1 MKSKILSLAED
12 LVKSFTATPSQ
23 ADSSGNAFAAG
34 RSYRLT
40 AGLKAEL
47 ERHLD
52 KLEQGADPAEIAT
65 EHVKSLGKM
74 STERPAEL
82 VAGEL
87 GPDQNGPRQTWKNQL
102 ANQVVQ
108 PLFVFYPR
116 SLNDPADDQ
125 SIAAILERALSTG
138 SLVKAAG
145 SGHSY
150 SDVATT
156 PDFFINTHGLDRPA
170 DRVNPIAGQ
179 LKREELRSTLP
190 LALSPIN
197 WPNYD
202 PKNNRA
208 LFETEAGITIR
219 NLNQSLES
227 RNLGLMNMGGYDGQT
242 IIGATS
248 TSTHGSGIT
257 LGPFP
262 DMVRSLVL
270 ATTGT
275 WDGKTFGGKDPH
287 NGVALYRIEPA
298 DGITDPKKY
307 SDPVIQ
313 LIQDDGC
320 FRAVICSMG
329 CFGVI
334 YSVVFE
340 VMQMYW
346 LEENRTLTT
355 LRDVI
360 EQLKPNPQNPD
371 YLPDAL
377 ANIRNFDVLV
387 HPYPMKDGE
396 VVEMDPAESAETY
409 YPYFQCL
416 ITARNIVPRPD
427 NIVGRSG
434 HRNIIGQ
441 FLSLFDFTF
450 EVLVAVFNRFPTII
464 PEAISLSM
472 AGLVDINYINRS
484 FDIYNLGLNQNA
496 GFATEIGLALQD
508 SGGNYTETHFQQ
520 AVDRIHRIA
529 QRARVQGEQYQT
541 SPFALRFVKA
551 SQAQL
556 SMMEGVNTCMI
567 EMDLV
572 TGTYGGPEMM
582 QRYQESMY
590 QLGGRPHWGL
600 EFDHLT
606 GSNNLI
612 RKMYPELQSWLNVY
626 NQFNRKGTFNSSFTD
641 RIGFTNIDFER

>member
-12 LVKSFTATPSQ
+12 LVNSFTATPSQ
-23 ADSSGNAFAAG
+23 AYSSGNAFAAG

-40 AGLKAEL
+40 DALKAEVERNL
-47 ERHLD
+47 E
-52 KLEQGADPAEIAT
+52 KAKQVADSSEITT
-65 EHVKSLGKM
+65 ELLKSLGKM
-74 STERPAEL
+74 CAESPAEL

-87 GPDQNGPRQTWKNQL
+87 GSDQIGPRQTWKNQL

-116 SLNDPADDQ
+116 SLNDPADNQ
-125 SIAAILERALSTG
+125 SITAILERALSTG

-156 PDFFINTHGLDRPA
+156 PDFFINTHGLNRAA
-170 DRVNPIAGQ
+170 DPGNPIAGQ
-179 LKREELRSTLP
+179 LKPDELRSTLP

-202 PKNNRA
+202 PEKNRA

-219 NLNQSLES
+219 NLNKTLES

-275 WDGKTFGGKDPH
+275 WDGKTFGGKGPQ
-287 NGVALYRIEPA
+287 NGIALYRIEPA

-313 LIQDDGC
+313 LIQDDDC

-360 EQLKPNPQNPD
+360 ELLRPNPQNPD
-371 YLPDAL
+371 HLPDAL
-377 ANIRNFDVLV
+377 INIRNFEVLV

-396 VVEMDPAESAETY
+396 VVEMDPAEPAETY

-416 ITARNIVPRPD
+416 INARNIVPRPD
-427 NIVGRSG
+427 SIFGRSG
-434 HRNIIGQ
+434 HRNIIAE
-441 FLSLFDFTF
+441 FLSSFDFTF
-450 EVLVAVFNRFPTII
+450 DVLVAVFNRFPTII

-472 AGLVDINYINRS
+472 PGLVDTNYINRS
-484 FDIYNLGLNQNA
+484 FDIYDLGLNQNA
-496 GFATEIGLALQD
+496 GFATEIAFALQD
-508 SGGNYTETHFQQ
+508 SAGNYTETHFQQ

-541 SPFALRFVKA
+541 SPFSLRFVKA

-556 SMMEGVNTCMI
+556 SMMQGMNTCMI
-567 EMDLV
+567 EMDMV
-572 TGTYGGPEMM
+572 TGTYGGPEVM

-590 QLGGRPHWGL
+590 ELGGRPHWGL

-612 RKMYPELQSWLNVY
+612 GKMYPQLQSWLNVY
-626 NQFNRKGTFNSSFTD
+626 KQFNRKGTFNSSFTD
-641 RIGFTNIDFER
+641 RVGFTNIDFER

>member
-1 MKSKILSLAED
+1 MKSTILSLAED
-12 LVKSFTATPSQ
+12 LVKSFTATSSQ

-40 AGLKAEL
+40 ARLKAEL

-52 KLEQGADPAEIAT
+52 KVQQGVDPVEIAT
-65 EHVKSLGKM
+65 GLVKSLGKM
-74 STERPAEL
+74 STESPAEL

-190 LALSPIN
+190 LALSPIS

-275 WDGKTFGGKDPH
+275 WDGKTFGGKDPQ

-298 DGITDPKKY
+298 DGITDPKIY

-313 LIQDDGC
+313 LIQDDDC

-360 EQLKPNPQNPD
+360 EQLRPNPHNPD
-371 YLPDAL
+371 HLPDAL
-377 ANIRNFDVLV
+377 IHIRNFEVIV

-416 ITARNIVPRPD
+416 ITARNIVQRPD
-427 NIVGRSG
+427 NIFGSSG
-434 HRNIIGQ
+434 HRNIIAQ
-441 FLSLFDFTF
+441 FLSQFNFTF
-450 EVLVAVFNRFPTII
+450 EVLVAVFNWFPSII
-464 PEAISLSM
+464 PEAISLSIP
-472 AGLVDINYINRS
+472 GLVDTNYINRS
-484 FDIYNLGLNQNA
+484 FDIYDLGLNQDA
-496 GFATEIGLALQD
+496 GFATEIGFALQ
-508 SGGNYTETHFQQ
+508 
-520 AVDRIHRIA
+520 
-529 QRARVQGEQYQT
+529 
-541 SPFALRFVKA
+541 
-551 SQAQL
+551 
-556 SMMEGVNTCMI
+556 
-567 EMDLV
+567 
-572 TGTYGGPEMM
+572 
-582 QRYQESMY
+582 
-590 QLGGRPHWGL
+590 
-600 EFDHLT
+600 
-606 GSNNLI
+606 
-612 RKMYPELQSWLNVY
+612 
-626 NQFNRKGTFNSSFTD
+626 
-641 RIGFTNIDFER
+641 

>member
-12 LVKSFTATPSQ
+12 LVKSFTGTPSQ
-23 ADSSGNAFAAG
+23 ADSSGNAFAEG
-34 RSYRLT
+34 RCYRLT
-40 AGLKAEL
+40 AGLRAEL
-47 ERHLD
+47 ERHLERA
-52 KLEQGADPAEIAT
+52 EQGADPGEIRAELL
-65 EHVKSLGKM
+65 KSLGKM
-74 STERPAEL
+74 CAESPAEL

-87 GPDQNGPRQTWKNQL
+87 GSDQIGPRQTWKNQL

-116 SLNDPADDQ
+116 SLNDPTDNQ
-125 SIAAILERALSTG
+125 SLTAILERALSTG

-156 PDFFINTHGLDRPA
+156 PDFFINTHGLNRAA
-170 DRVNPIAGQ
+170 DPVNPIAGQ
-179 LKREELRSTLP
+179 LKPDELRSTLP

-197 WPNYD
+197 WSNYD
-202 PKNNRA
+202 PEKNRA

-219 NLNQSLES
+219 NLNKSLES

-275 WDGKTFGGKDPH
+275 WDGKTFGGKDPQT
-287 NGVALYRIEPA
+287 GVALYRIEPA

-360 EQLKPNPQNPD
+360 ERLRPNPQNPD
-371 YLPDAL
+371 HLPDAL
-377 ANIRNFDVLV
+377 INIRNFEVIV
-387 HPYPMKDGE
+387 HPYPMKDGD
-396 VVEMDPAESAETY
+396 VVEMDPAEPAETY

-427 NIVGRSG
+427 SIFGRSG
-434 HRNIIGQ
+434 HRNIIAQ
-441 FLSLFDFTF
+441 FLSQFDFTF
-450 EVLVAVFNRFPTII
+450 DVLVAVFNRFPTII

-472 AGLVDINYINRS
+472 PGLVDTNYIDRS
-484 FDIYNLGLNQNA
+484 FDIYDLGLNQNA
-496 GFATEIGLALQD
+496 GFATEIAFALQD
-508 SGGNYTETHFQQ
+508 SAGNYTETHFQQ

-541 SPFALRFVKA
+541 SPFALRFVKS

-556 SMMEGVNTCMI
+556 SMMQGMNTCMI
-567 EMDLV
+567 EMDMV
-572 TGTYGGPEMM
+572 TGTYGGPEVM

-590 QLGGRPHWGL
+590 ELGGRPHWGL

-612 RKMYPELQSWLNVY
+612 GKMYPQLQSWLDVFS
-626 NQFNRKGTFNSSFTD
+626 QFNRKGTFNSSFTD
-641 RIGFTNIDFER
+641 RVGFTNIDFER

>member
-12 LVKSFTATPSQ
+12 LVNSFTATPSQ
-23 ADSSGNAFAAG
+23 ADSSGSASADG
-34 RSYRLT
+34 RNYRLP
-40 AGLKAEL
+40 ADLKAEL
-47 ERHLD
+47 EHHLD
-52 KLEQGADPAEIAT
+52 RAEQGADLHEVAT
-65 EHVKSLGKM
+65 ELLKSLGKV
-74 STERPAEL
+74 SAESPTEL
-82 VAGEL
+82 VGGEL
-87 GPDQNGPRQTWKNQL
+87 GPDKTGTRQTWKNQL

-116 SLNDPADDQ
+116 SLNDPADNQ
-125 SIAAILERALSTG
+125 SITAILARALSTR
-138 SLVKAAG
+138 SLVKAVG

-156 PDFFINTHGLDRPA
+156 PDFFINTHGLNRAA
-170 DRVNPIAGQ
+170 DPLIPIAGQ
-179 LKREELRSTLP
+179 LKPDELRSTLP

-202 PKNNRA
+202 PEKNRA
-208 LFETEAGITIR
+208 LVETEAGITIHD
-219 NLNQSLES
+219 LNKSLES

-275 WDGKTFGGKDPH
+275 WDGKTFGGKDPQ

-298 DGITDPKKY
+298 DGITDPNKY

-320 FRAVICSMG
+320 FRAVICNMG

-340 VMQMYW
+340 VMQLYW
-346 LEENRTLTT
+346 LEENRALTT

-360 EQLKPNPQNPD
+360 EQLRPNPQNPD
-371 YLPDAL
+371 HLPDAL
-377 ANIRNFDVLV
+377 ITRRHFEVLV

-396 VVEMDPAESAETY
+396 VIEMDPDEPAETY

-427 NIVGRSG
+427 SIFGSSG
-434 HRNIIGQ
+434 YRNIIAQ
-441 FLSLFDFTF
+441 FLSQFNFTF

-464 PEAISLSM
+464 PEALSLSM
-472 AGLVDINYINRS
+472 QGLVDTNYINRS

-496 GFATEIGLALQD
+496 GFATEIGFALQD
-508 SGGNYTETHFQQ
+508 SAADYTATHFQQ

-556 SMMEGVNTCMI
+556 SMMQGMNTCMI
-567 EMDLV
+567 EMDVV
-572 TGTYGGPEMM
+572 TGTYGGQEVM

-590 QLGGRPHWGL
+590 ELGGRPHWGL

-612 RKMYPELQSWLNVY
+612 GKMYPQLHSWLNVY

-641 RIGFTNIDFER
+641 RVGFTNIDFER

>member
-1 MKSKILSLAED
+1 M
-12 LVKSFTATPSQ
+12 VV
-23 ADSSGNAFAAG
+23 SSGLLMT
-34 RSYRLT
+34 S
-40 AGLKAEL
+40 
-47 ERHLD
+47 
-52 KLEQGADPAEIAT
+52 
-65 EHVKSLGKM
+65 
-74 STERPAEL
+74 
-82 VAGEL
+82 
-87 GPDQNGPRQTWKNQL
+87 
-102 ANQVVQ
+102 
-108 PLFVFYPR
+108 
-116 SLNDPADDQ
+116 
-125 SIAAILERALSTG
+125 
-138 SLVKAAG
+138 
-145 SGHSY
+145 
-150 SDVATT
+150 
-156 PDFFINTHGLDRPA
+156 
-170 DRVNPIAGQ
+170 
-179 LKREELRSTLP
+179 
-190 LALSPIN
+190 
-197 WPNYD
+197 
-202 PKNNRA
+202 RA

-219 NLNQSLES
+219 DLNKSLES

-275 WDGKTFGGKDPH
+275 WDGKTFGGKDPQ

-298 DGITDPKKY
+298 DGITDPKIY

-313 LIQDDGC
+313 LIQDDDC

-360 EQLKPNPQNPD
+360 EQLRPNPQNPD
-371 YLPDAL
+371 HLPDAL
-377 ANIRNFDVLV
+377 INLRHFDVLV
-387 HPYPMKDGE
+387 HPYPVKDGE
-396 VVEMDPAESAETY
+396 VVEMDPDEPAETY

-427 NIVGRSG
+427 SISGSSG
-434 HRNIIGQ
+434 HRNIIAQ
-441 FLSLFDFTF
+441 FLSQFDFTF

-472 AGLVDINYINRS
+472 PGLVDANYIDRS

-496 GFATEIGLALQD
+496 GFATEIGFALQD
-508 SGGNYTETHFQQ
+508 SAGNYTETHFQQ

-529 QRARVQGEQYQT
+529 QRARVQGKQYQT

-556 SMMEGVNTCMI
+556 SMMQGMNTCMV
-567 EMDLV
+567 EMDVV
-572 TGTYGGPEMM
+572 TGTYGGQEVM

-590 QLGGRPHWGL
+590 ELGGRPHWGL

-612 RKMYPELQSWLNVY
+612 GKMYPQLQSWLNVY

-641 RIGFTNIDFER
+641 RVGFTNIDFER

>member
-12 LVKSFTATPSQ
+12 LVKSFTAPPSQ
-23 ADSSGNAFAAG
+23 ADSSSNAFAAE

-40 AGLKAEL
+40 VGLKAEL
-47 ERHLD
+47 ERHLERA
-52 KLEQGADPAEIAT
+52 EQGADPGEIAA
-65 EHVKSLGKM
+65 ELVKSLGKM
-74 STERPAEL
+74 SAESPAEL

-87 GPDQNGPRQTWKNQL
+87 GRDQTGPRQTWKNQL

-116 SLNDPADDQ
+116 SLNDPADNQ
-125 SIAAILERALSTG
+125 SITAILERALSTG

-156 PDFFINTHGLDRPA
+156 PDFFINTHGLNRAA
-170 DRVNPIAGQ
+170 DAVNPIAGQ
-179 LKREELRSTLP
+179 LKPDELRSTLP

-202 PKNNRA
+202 PEKNRA
-208 LFETEAGITIR
+208 LFETEAGIRIG
-219 NLNQSLES
+219 NLNTSLES

-262 DMVRSLVL
+262 DMVRSVVL

-275 WDGKTFGGKDPH
+275 WDGKTFGGKDPQ
-287 NGVALYRIEPA
+287 NGVALFRIEPA

-313 LIQDDGC
+313 LIQDDDC

-360 EQLKPNPQNPD
+360 EQLRPNPQNPD
-371 YLPDAL
+371 HLPDAL
-377 ANIRNFDVLV
+377 INTRNFDVLV

-396 VVEMDPAESAETY
+396 VVEMDPAEPAATY

-427 NIVGRSG
+427 SILGHSG
-434 HRNIIGQ
+434 QRNIIAQ
-441 FLSLFDFTF
+441 FLSRFNFTF

-464 PEAISLSM
+464 PEAISLSIS
-472 AGLVDINYINRS
+472 GLVDTNYVNRS

-496 GFATEIGLALQD
+496 GFATEIGFALQD
-508 SGGNYTETHFQQ
+508 SAGNYTETHFQQ

-556 SMMEGVNTCMI
+556 SMMQGINTCMI
-567 EMDLV
+567 EMDMV
-572 TGTYGGPEMM
+572 TGTYGGPEVM

-590 QLGGRPHWGL
+590 ELGGRPHWGL

-612 RKMYPELQSWLNVY
+612 GKMYPQLQSWLNVY
-626 NQFNRKGTFNSSFTD
+626 NQFNRKGTFDSSFTD
-641 RIGFTNIDFER
+641 RVGFTNIDFER

>member
-1 MKSKILSLAED
+1 MKSKILSLAEE
-12 LVKSFTATPSQ
+12 LVHSFTATPSL
-23 ADSSGNAFAAG
+23 ADSSGNSSAAG

-40 AGLKAEL
+40 PGFKAEL
-47 ERHLD
+47 ERHL
-52 KLEQGADPAEIAT
+52 ERAGQGADLREITT
-65 EHVKSLGKM
+65 ELLKSLGKV
-74 STERPAEL
+74 SAESPTEL

-87 GPDQNGPRQTWKNQL
+87 EPNQTGPRQTWKNQL
-102 ANQVVQ
+102 ANPVVQ

-116 SLNDPADDQ
+116 SLNDPADNQ
-125 SIAAILERALSTG
+125 SITAIFARALLTS
-138 SLVKAAG
+138 SLVKAVG

-156 PDFFINTHGLDRPA
+156 PDFLINTHGLNRVA
-170 DRVNPIAGQ
+170 DLANPIAGQ
-179 LKREELRSTLP
+179 LKPDELRSTLP

-202 PKNNRA
+202 PEKNRA
-208 LFETEAGITIR
+208 LFETEAGVTIR
-219 NLNQSLES
+219 NLNESLES

-275 WDGKTFGGKDPH
+275 WDGKTFGGRYPQ

-298 DGITDPKKY
+298 DGITDPTIY

-313 LIQDDGC
+313 LIQDDDC

-360 EQLKPNPQNPD
+360 EQLRPNPQNPGH
-371 YLPDAL
+371 LPDVL
-377 ANIRNFDVLV
+377 INLRHFEVLV

-396 VVEMDPAESAETY
+396 VVEMDPDEPAETY

-427 NIVGRSG
+427 SIVGSSG
-434 HRNIIGQ
+434 DRNIIAQ
-441 FLSLFDFTF
+441 FLSQFNFTF

-472 AGLVDINYINRS
+472 SGLVDNNYINRS

-496 GFATEIGLALQD
+496 GFATEIGFALQD
-508 SGGNYTETHFQQ
+508 SAGNYTETHLQQ

-529 QRARVQGEQYQT
+529 QRARVQGKQYQT

-556 SMMEGVNTCMI
+556 SMMQGMNTCMV
-567 EMDLV
+567 EMDVV
-572 TGTYGGPEMM
+572 TGTYGGQEVM

-590 QLGGRPHWGL
+590 ELGGRPHWGL

-612 RKMYPELQSWLNVY
+612 GNMYPQLQSWLNVY
-626 NQFNRKGTFNSSFTD
+626 NQFNRKRTFDSSFTD
-641 RIGFTNIDFER
+641 RVGFTNIDFER

>member
-23 ADSSGNAFAAG
+23 ADSSGTASVAG

-47 ERHLD
+47 ERHL
-52 KLEQGADPAEIAT
+52 ERAGQGADLREITT
-65 EHVKSLGKM
+65 ELLKPLGKVTAG
-74 STERPAEL
+74 SPTEL

-87 GPDQNGPRQTWKNQL
+87 EPNQTGPRQTWKNQL

-116 SLNDPADDQ
+116 SLNDPADNQ
-125 SIAAILERALSTG
+125 SITAIFARALLTR
-138 SLVKAAG
+138 SLVKAVG

-150 SDVATT
+150 SDVAST
-156 PDFFINTHGLDRPA
+156 PDFLINTHGLNRVA
-170 DRVNPIAGQ
+170 DLANPIAGQ
-179 LKREELRSTLP
+179 LKPDELRSTLP

-202 PKNNRA
+202 PEKNRA

-219 NLNQSLES
+219 DLNKSLES

-262 DMVRSLVL
+262 DMVHSLVL

-275 WDGKTFGGKDPH
+275 WDGKTFGGKDPQ

-298 DGITDPKKY
+298 DGITDPKIY

-313 LIQDDGC
+313 LIQDDDC

-360 EQLKPNPQNPD
+360 EQLRPNPQNPD
-371 YLPDAL
+371 HLPDAL
-377 ANIRNFDVLV
+377 INLRHFEVLV
-387 HPYPMKDGE
+387 HPYPVKDGE
-396 VVEMDPAESAETY
+396 VVEMDPDEPAETY

-427 NIVGRSG
+427 SIFGSSG
-434 HRNIIGQ
+434 HRNIIAQ
-441 FLSLFDFTF
+441 FLSQFDFTF
-450 EVLVAVFNRFPTII
+450 EVLVAVFNRFPSII
-464 PEAISLSM
+464 PEAI
-472 AGLVDINYINRS
+472 
-484 FDIYNLGLNQNA
+484 
-496 GFATEIGLALQD
+496 
-508 SGGNYTETHFQQ
+508 
-520 AVDRIHRIA
+520 
-529 QRARVQGEQYQT
+529 
-541 SPFALRFVKA
+541 
-551 SQAQL
+551 
-556 SMMEGVNTCMI
+556 
-567 EMDLV
+567 
-572 TGTYGGPEMM
+572 
-582 QRYQESMY
+582 
-590 QLGGRPHWGL
+590 
-600 EFDHLT
+600 
-606 GSNNLI
+606 
-612 RKMYPELQSWLNVY
+612 
-626 NQFNRKGTFNSSFTD
+626 
-641 RIGFTNIDFER
+641 